1 MNWASAAVA
10 MTACGI
16 AFAISP
22 PSLWQQRSSS
32 VEKKSDASVFG
43 KSENSLLKVET
54 SQYKVSTD
62 DWKGPVIYGMWII
75 PPMKILKSTESMQS
89 MERQEGWLR
98 ST

>member
-1 MNWASAAVA
+1 MAVVFNIPRPLAKNIMRMINRKFMNWASAAVA

-43 KSENSLLKVET
+43 KSENSLLKVGNFA
-54 SQYKVSTD
+54 V
-62 DWKGPVIYGMWII
+62 
-75 PPMKILKSTESMQS
+75 
-89 MERQEGWLR
+89 
-98 ST
+98 